1 MRTGLFAL
9 FAITGMSSSLVAAP
23 LTINAGSLSF
33 TVGDAATSMAPLTD
47 LRGGATSGDL
57 LYQSWW
63 WIRTS
68 AASKETPLRAS
79 SALLGLSKTSASTLT
94 LTSSTSTYRAAA
106 TWTLEST
113 APGVGALRMRIAVTN
128 LSNSTLALSLWNYAD
143 PDLNDLYSDDA
154 AARLNSGVIRFTDG
168 QGPYGLDFAGAGAS
182 SWSLGEYGAL
192 AESLGDNA
200 KTTLANSPSSI
211 GPSDTSAAFG
221 WALSLPRGNTQTIE
235 ATMTLIPSP
244 GPASLVAM
252 GGLLILGRR
261 RRARA

>member
-1 MRTGLFAL
+1 MRTGLLAL
-9 FAITGMSSSLVAAP
+9 FAIAGTSSSLVAAP
-23 LTINAGSLSF
+23 LTINAGTLSF
-33 TVGDAATSMAPLTD
+33 TVGDAASGMAPLTD
-47 LRGGATSGDL
+47 LRGGATSADL

-68 AASKETPLRAS
+68 GASNETPLRAS
-79 SALLGLSKTSASTLT
+79 SSSLGLSKTSASMLT
-94 LTSSTSTYRAAA
+94 LTAATSAYRAVA
-106 TWTLEST
+106 TWALEST
-113 APGVGALRMRIAVTN
+113 GTGVGVLRMRVAVTN
-128 LSNSTLALSLWNYAD
+128 LSASTLALSLWNYAD
-143 PDLNDLYSDDA
+143 PDLNNLYSDDSA
-154 AARLNSGVIRFTDG
+154 TRLNSGAIRFTDP
-168 QGPYGLDFAGAGAS
+168 QGPYGLDFAGTGAS
-182 SWSLGEYGAL
+182 SWSLGEYGSL

-200 KTTLANSPSSI
+200 KTTLANSPAAL

-221 WALSLPRGNTQTIE
+221 WALSVPQGNTQIIE